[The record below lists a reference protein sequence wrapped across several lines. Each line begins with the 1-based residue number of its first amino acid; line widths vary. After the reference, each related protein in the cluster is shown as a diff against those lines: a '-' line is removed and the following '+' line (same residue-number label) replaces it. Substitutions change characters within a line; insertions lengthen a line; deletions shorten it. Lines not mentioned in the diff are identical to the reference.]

1 MKNHRHSSRR
11 PASGLTLLEIMIV
24 TTILGLVV
32 MLSLGFFTESI
43 KATFTNEQ
51 KNLINR
57 DIRRLTAE
65 ISQAAREANFVI
77 LYRSFAS
84 DDRDAVGDRLLA
96 GNPGDF
102 LVFGFQDEP
111 DLSVS
116 INAPQP
122 IVRLTGYYRA
132 PSNPGNPS
140 SMGPVRKFD
149 TDLDFD
155 FAADGEPLLSP
166 EDPLNPPSPEEILDT
181 LYPESTLSTN
191 REVVTMSEGLAD
203 NRLFYN
209 FGRGTIMVNGKII
222 HGVEA
227 KRVTDTYNFTISTR
241 R

>member
-1 MKNHRHSSRR
+1 MKNPRQFPLR
-11 PASGLTLLEIMIV
+11 PAAGFTLLEMMIV
-24 TTILGLVV
+24 TAILGLIS
-32 MLSLGFFTESI
+32 MMSLGFFTESI

-65 ISQAAREANFVI
+65 LSHAAREANFVI

-84 DDRDAVGDRLLA
+84 DDRDSVGDRLLA

-111 DLSVS
+111 DLTVSV
-116 INAPQP
+116 NAPQQ

-132 PSNPGNPS
+132 PSHPGDPS
-140 SMGPVRKFD
+140 STGPVRKFD
-149 TDLDFD
+149 TDIDFD
-155 FAADGEPLLSP
+155 FAANGEPLLAP
-166 EDPLNPPSPEEILDT
+166 EDPLEAPSVEEILET
-181 LYPESTLSTN
+181 LYPDSTLSAN
-191 REVVTMSEGLAD
+191 PEVVAMSEGLAD
-203 NRLFYN
+203 RRLFYN